1 MGLSH
6 LKLFLNS
13 KTFNQ
18 CISMFK
24 LSTYRFAFLIIVY
37 ITISANLSSQ
47 NNDSL
52 AISIRTRPTKSAVSI
67 RWATNKSI
75 LWEQTNGC
83 GFMVERYT
91 IKQNGKLLNKAMK
104 TVLNTAPIK
113 AKPLEGWEPI
123 VKNNSYAAIIAQALY
138 GTEFEVTA
146 MKTGLTN
153 VATQLRQQ
161 EQRFLLSMYAAD
173 LSFEAAEFAGWA
185 FTDST
190 ALKNEYYLYRI
201 VPADEKL
208 AKKVQSIGSYTS
220 LDMYEELPKP
230 QNLNGTW
237 GDKVVSLMWDCS
249 LLSQTYI
256 AYQIEKSDDGKS
268 FRQMSNVPMMNM
280 SDSKNMLHADSLQSN
295 DKSYYYRIAGVTA
308 FGETGPY
315 SEIISGKGRPTNT
328 NFPAIT
334 SAKVNEKAE
343 VEIEWKFDEKSNGLI
358 KEFEL
363 LRADAD
369 GGIYKTVD
377 ANIPPTAR
385 KVIYTNPAPTNYFV
399 IAAIPL
405 NGKPLSSFSVLV
417 QPIDSTAPAAPRG
430 LTYKTDT
437 TGVVVVNWEANTEKD
452 LNGYCI
458 YRSLTKEGEYNKL
471 TDKLIKGISYTDT
484 LNLRS
489 LNKTAY
495 YRLGAVDFRFNK
507 SVFSN
512 ILEVKLPDVIPPTSP
527 IITKFS
533 ASEQGNT
540 ISWIKGSDTDV
551 IKIRIYRAVGAD
563 STILLTEI
571 LDLKQSSYTDKELQ
585 FGAKYKYSVAA
596 VDEAGLQSKLSAAVT
611 IKSILAGEITIS
623 SFNAERIANT
633 NIVQLNWKVKTN
645 KELNEILVYKKENDN
660 KMTIWK
666 TLPNNASETTDSQVK
681 VGSKYEYL
689 LEIIPK
695 SGKSIYSRL
704 TNVIF

>member
-1 MGLSH
+1 M
-6 LKLFLNS
+6 
-13 KTFNQ
+13 
-18 CISMFK
+18 
-24 LSTYRFAFLIIVY
+24 
-37 ITISANLSSQ
+37 SQ
-47 NNDSL
+47 NSDSL
-52 AISIRTRPTKSAVSI
+52 AISIRTRPTKNALSI

-91 IKQNGKLLNKAMK
+91 IKQDGKLLDKALK
-104 TVLNTAPIK
+104 IVLNTTPIK
-113 AKPLEGWEPI
+113 AKPLAAWEPI

-138 GTEFEVTA
+138 GTEFEVTG
-146 MKTGLTN
+146 MRTGLTN

-190 ALKNEYYLYRI
+190 ALKNNYYLYRI
-201 VPADEKL
+201 VPADEEL

-230 QNLNGTW
+230 QKLNGTW

-268 FRQMSNVPMMNM
+268 FKQMTNVPMMNM
-280 SDSKNMLHADSLQSN
+280 SDSKNLLHTDSLQSN
-295 DKSYYYRIAGVTA
+295 DKSYYYRIAGVTP

-315 SEIISGKGRPTNT
+315 SDVMSGKGVVTNT
-328 NFPAIT
+328 SFPAIT
-334 SAKVNEKAE
+334 VAKVNEKTE
-343 VEIEWKFDEKSNGLI
+343 VIIEWRFDEKSNALI
-358 KEFEL
+358 KGFQL
-363 LRADAD
+363 SRADD
-369 GGIYKTVD
+369 DCGVYKTVV

-385 KVIYTNPAPTNYFV
+385 RVIYTNPAPTNYFV

-417 QPIDSTAPAAPRG
+417 QPIDSIAPAAPKG

-452 LNGYCI
+452 LNGYYI

-489 LNKTAY
+489 LNKIVY
-495 YRLGAVDFRFNK
+495 YRLGAVDFRFNQ

-512 ILEVKLPDVIPPTSP
+512 ILEVKLPDVIPPTPP

-533 ASEQGNT
+533 PSEQGNN
-540 ISWIKGSDTDV
+540 ISWIRSSDTDV
-551 IKIRIYRAVGAD
+551 IKTRIYRAVGAD

-571 LDLKQSSYTDKELQ
+571 SDVKQSMYTDKELQ

-645 KELNEILVYKKENDN
+645 KELNEILVYKRENDN

-666 TLPNNASETTDSQVK
+666 TLPTNASETTDSQVK
-681 VGSKYEYL
+681 IGSKYEYM
-689 LEIIPK
+689 LEIVPK
-695 SGKSIYSRL
+695 NGKSIYSRL